1 MLWLWKISD
10 EWETQRAAG
19 GGGRWVC
26 IEYLAKTTCLMDL
39 EIFAAMKRWNARSLD
54 RSMLGCWPSGGW
66 WRPPL
71 EGLYD
76 SLIWIAFQIEFCPSL
91 SGKINKCSKLITIF
105 LTHPR
110 NSCTVEDCKLTR
122 YCKSPISF
130 INLLYG
136 NLIIH
141 LMCVYFT

>member
-1 MLWLWKISD
+1 MGDAKSGW
-10 EWETQRAAG
+10 

-39 EIFAAMKRWNARSLD
+39 EIVAAMKRWNARSLD
-54 RSMLGCWPSGGW
+54 RSMLRCVWVAADGGH
-66 WRPPL
+66 RSNNL

-76 SLIWIAFQIEFCPSL
+76 SLIWIAFQIEFFPSL

-110 NSCTVEDCKLTR
+110 NSCTVEDCKPTR